1 MPNHSIDE
9 TETLSMNH
17 WQNNRAFPENRRGEA
32 HARTLHAPETGKHHL
47 GNRRDET
54 AEERSGNELERR
66 RGHPPLSIRR
76 WRGVD
81 TFEQLDSTLPLSVSL
96 SFPFL
101 GLSSPSLC
109 LATSQPFLRRFES
122 RASQRNAL
130 MRTWLPSHF
139 PLSLVGRTPTVAEAA
154 DRERFPFFP
163 TTGLSLSLDRAPAA
177 IPLSPAIDMRLVK
190 FARDTG
196 YSWIFPNT
204 RGNRSLPFRAEDER
218 ILVHFLI

>member
-1 MPNHSIDE
+1 MVTSWSE
-9 TETLSMNH
+9 
-17 WQNNRAFPENRRGEA
+17 GEA
-32 HARTLHAPETGKHHL
+32 ILPFL
-47 GNRRDET
+47 
-54 AEERSGNELERR
+54 SGGGAGWIR
-66 RGHPPLSIRR
+66 LSSSI
-76 WRGVD
+76 
-81 TFEQLDSTLPLSVSL
+81 PHSL
-96 SFPFL
+96 SLSLSPSPFL

-218 ILVHFLI
+218 ILVHFLM